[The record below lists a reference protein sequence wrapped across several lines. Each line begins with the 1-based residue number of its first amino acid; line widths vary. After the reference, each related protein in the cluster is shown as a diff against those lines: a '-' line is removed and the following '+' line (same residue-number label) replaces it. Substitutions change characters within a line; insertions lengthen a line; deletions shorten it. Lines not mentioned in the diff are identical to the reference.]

1 MSKRMK
7 FSVVGL
13 PHYTIWHLY
22 EPSVDDIRHM
32 EEMEKERKAKEAEEV
47 AKKERQAKIEDQF
60 DTKSS
65 DWEKE
70 KAEVQNLVQKAKNEE
85 REKETEAKEAAKKA
99 AEPKEAVPKEKVK
112 EAVEPVKQARD
123 FQDPSEIHEARGSD
137 DKGKAEPKQ

>member
-1 MSKRMK
+1 MAKRMK

-32 EEMEKERKAKEAEEV
+32 EEMEKERKAKEAEEA

-85 REKETEAKEAAKKA
+85 KQKEA
-99 AEPKEAVPKEKVK
+99 ESKEATKKDAETKEEVPKEKVK
-112 EAVEPVKQARD
+112 QAGEPVKQARD
-123 FQDPSEIHEARGSD
+123 FQDPDEIHEARGSD
-137 DKGKAEPKQ
+137 EKAKVEPKQ